1 MQFLK
6 KIVQRFV
13 PKPKDRPLTLAE
25 LSYAMAYR
33 VLPGYA
39 FDESHDLKMWSVTK
53 ACGPYF
59 YLLTL
64 GLAYGKPP
72 EECDPEL
79 GMKFQWHTGQLQDGR
94 TYFAM
99 EYPLTPEHSQ
109 NLSEAA
115 FLKDSMAGKCTL
127 PPYFSAMIGRV
138 DEAGGTFH
146 DVRYFILGKSP
157 QPDCTTWR
165 EMTAD
170 GANINQGMGPAPKL
184 ESFLER
190 LAAT

>member
-13 PKPKDRPLTLAE
+13 PKPKDKPLTLAE

-39 FDESHDLKMWSVTK
+39 FGERHDLKMWSVTK

-64 GLAYGKPP
+64 GLAYGKRP

-79 GMKFQWHTGQLQDGR
+79 GLKFQWHNGQLQDGR
-94 TYFAM
+94 TYFVM

-109 NLSEAA
+109 NLSEVE
-115 FLKDSMAGKCTL
+115 FLKASMAGQCTL
-127 PPYFSAMIGRV
+127 PPYFSAMIGRLAPSG
-138 DEAGGTFH
+138 ETFD
-146 DVRYFILGKSP
+146 DVHYFILGKSP
-157 QPDCTTWR
+157 EPGCTTWR

-170 GANINQGMGPAPKL
+170 GANINRGMGPEPKL

-190 LAAT
+190 LAAS